1 MLKLQSSVG
10 YFGYPDKLFDD
21 MIKPKLYGSE
31 KWVLK
36 YPIQLKMF
44 KIFFEHI

>member
-31 KWVLK
+31 KWG
-36 YPIQLKMF
+36 
-44 KIFFEHI
+44 FEISDTIENVQDNF